1 MFGLSLIPSVL
12 SSSSVVTA
20 GSEGSRSPGYA
31 NTHAI
36 DLDGTGDLIKTF
48 KSSDLQTFVRSDF
61 SVSFWVKAS
70 SWQTFYLMGLDTT
83 TGANTT
89 AVFMRSL
96 NIGAVYW
103 QTSIKL
109 GGVAFSGLAAA
120 GTPSTSDYVH
130 FVVTLR
136 KGGASTNGTFKLYV
150 DGVEKIST
158 DAATGTEQDSTLVS
172 TPFVMPFGAYQSS
185 GGSFSGHATATFD
198 EIAMW
203 TTALG
208 ASEVTA
214 LYNSGS
220 TFDISSDN
228 GDYTSSA
235 YLENWYRLNN
245 DLTNSGTSTV
255 VAQTEGDPAFV
266 TTPTPP

>member
-1 MFGLSLIPSVL
+1 MLGLSLNISPGAAIVD
-12 SSSSVVTA
+12 A
-20 GSEGSRSPGYA
+20 GSVERVAPYS

-36 DLDGTGDLIKTF
+36 DLDGTGDVIKTY
-48 KSSDLQTFVRSDF
+48 KSGALQTLMRSDF
-61 SVSFWVKAS
+61 SISFWVKVS
-70 SWQTFYLMGLDTT
+70 SWQTFYLMGFDTT

-89 AVFMRSL
+89 AVFVRSL

-103 QTSIKL
+103 QTNIKL
-109 GGVAFSGLAAA
+109 GGVAYSGLAAA

-158 DAATGTEQDSTLVS
+158 SASTGTVQEATLVGV
-172 TPFVMPFGAYQSS
+172 PFNMPFGAYQ
-185 GGSFSGHATATFD
+185 GSNGTYSGHATGTFD
-198 EIAMW
+198 EIATW
-203 TTALG
+203 TTQLSA
-208 ASEVTA
+208 AEVTA
-214 LYNSGS
+214 LYNSGE
-220 TFDISSDN
+220 TFDISSDS

-235 YLENWYRLNN
+235 FLQNWYRLNN
-245 DLTNSGTSTV
+245 DLTNSGSLATV
-255 VAQTEGDPAFV
+255 ATTEGDPAFV

>member
-20 GSEGSRSPGYA
+20 GSEGSRSPGYS
-31 NTHAI
+31 NTHAL
-36 DLDGTGDLIKTF
+36 DLDGTGDVLKTY
-48 KSSDLQTFVRSDF
+48 KSGALQTLMRSDF
-61 SVSFWVKAS
+61 SISFWVKAS
-70 SWQTFYLMGLDTT
+70 SWQTFYLMGFDTT

-89 AVFMRSL
+89 AVFVRSL

-103 QTSIKL
+103 QTNIKL
-109 GGVAFSGLAAA
+109 GGVAHSGLAAA

-158 DAATGTEQDSTLVS
+158 NAATGTQQEATLVGV
-172 TPFVMPFGAYQSS
+172 PFNMPFGAYQTS
-185 GGSFSGHATATFD
+185 GGAYTGHATATFD
-198 EIAMW
+198 EIATW
-203 TTALG
+203 TTALN
-208 ASEVTA
+208 ATQVTA
-214 LYNSGS
+214 LYNNGS
-220 TFDISSDN
+220 TFDISSDS
-228 GDYTSSA
+228 GDYTAST
-235 YLENWYRLNN
+235 YLQNWYRLNN
-245 DLTNSGTSTV
+245 DLTNSGSLATAAT
-255 VAQTEGDPAFV
+255 TEGDPAFV